1 MTFLVKSLAQRK
13 IGVFLCRKL
22 KIVQYY
28 LFVFSAENELHEVKM
43 EVKQLKDSE
52 VDEVSKLKTQLAQA
66 EKKYESTNDEFKKKV
81 EENAKLLHK

>member
-1 MTFLVKSLAQRK
+1 
-13 IGVFLCRKL
+13 
-22 KIVQYY
+22 
-28 LFVFSAENELHEVKM
+28 M